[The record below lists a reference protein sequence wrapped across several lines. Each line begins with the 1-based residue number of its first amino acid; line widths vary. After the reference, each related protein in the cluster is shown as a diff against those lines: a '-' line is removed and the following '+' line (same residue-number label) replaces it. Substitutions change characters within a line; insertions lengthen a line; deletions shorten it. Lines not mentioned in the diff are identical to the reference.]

1 MPNTPQHNEIVEKR
15 NCILLDMMRCML
27 VNSSLPEFLLGE
39 ALKTSAYILNK
50 VPSKSVPKTTYEL
63 WSHKKSSLRHFH
75 VLGLQDGSEPVQLA
89 IQKT

>member
-1 MPNTPQHNEIVEKR
+1 
-15 NCILLDMMRCML
+15 MMRCML

-39 ALKTSAYILNK
+39 ALKNSAYILNK
-50 VPSKSVPKTTYEL
+50 VPSKTVPKTTYEL
-63 WSHKKSSLRHFH
+63 WSQKKSSLRQFH